1 MAHKK
6 TGTPRKKK
14 AAKRKKKRAFSRD
27 AGSFPHTPRM
37 GWEGEQTATVDPRS
51 LERLHS
57 DILRLMDEQEFE
69 TIDEANAFLS
79 QFIGGKGKDI
89 PKPNRELTPLEQA
102 QDKMYEAWGAEDD
115 ERVKLAREALAI
127 SPDCADAYVLL
138 AEETPGTIEETRELY
153 QKGVEA
159 GERALGH
166 EFFEQNAGDFWGI
179 IETRPYMRAR
189 AGLAETAEAMG
200 EPNQAVE
207 HYRELLRL
215 NPNDNQGV
223 RFALA
228 CRLLKSR
235 AYEELGKLLDQYKD
249 DATASWL
256 YTRALWLF
264 RKEGATKQ
272 ANAELVKAL
281 KQNPFV
287 PLYMLGAA
295 QAPDEPPDFI
305 EMGGE
310 GEAIEYI
317 GMNGLA
323 WLDTEG
329 AIQWFFE
336 TLIEAKDMLPAA
348 KMMRKIMGGQ

>member
-14 AAKRKKKRAFSRD
+14 MIKRKKKQASSPHTD
-27 AGSFPHTPRM
+27 SFPPMLQM
-37 GWEGEQTATVDPRS
+37 GRPGAQSEFVDPRAMES
-51 LERLHS
+51 LHANITRL
-57 DILRLMDEQEFE
+57 IEEQEFE
-69 TIDEANAFLS
+69 SIDEANAFLS
-79 QFIGGKGKDI
+79 QFIGGKDV

-115 ERVKLAREALAI
+115 ERAKLAREALAI

-138 AEETPGTIEETRELY
+138 AQETVETEEEARELF

-159 GERALGH
+159 GERALGK
-166 EFFEQNAGDFWGI
+166 EFFEENAGHFWGI

-189 AGLAETAEAMG
+189 AGLADTIEATG
-200 EPNQAVE
+200 DPKQAAD

-215 NPNDNQGV
+215 NPNDNQGN
-223 RFALA
+223 RYTLA
-228 CRLLKSR
+228 RCLLKSG
-235 AYEELGKLLDQYKD
+235 ADEELGKLLDQYKD
-249 DATASWL
+249 DAMAAWL

-272 ANAELVKAL
+272 ASAALVKAF

-295 QAPDEPPDFI
+295 QMPDEPPAYV

-310 GEAIEYI
+310 NEAIEYVVL
-317 GMNGLA
+317 NGEA

-329 AIQWFFE
+329 SIQWFIDV
-336 TLIEAKDMLPAA
+336 LIEAKDKLPFG
-348 KMMRKIMGGQ
+348 KMKRRIMGGQ